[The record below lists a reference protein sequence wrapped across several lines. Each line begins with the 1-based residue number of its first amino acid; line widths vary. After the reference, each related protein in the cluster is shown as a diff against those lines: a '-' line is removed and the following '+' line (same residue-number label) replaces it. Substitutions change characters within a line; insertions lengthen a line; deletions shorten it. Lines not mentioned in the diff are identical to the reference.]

1 MTHTLL
7 KGFKMIFDF
16 ELIYSLLGRL
26 IILIIILII
35 ILFVIFIIFGRIFI
49 KRGIVIFPKFLLFI
63 IDTLY
68 SPFKSIAKLIKL
80 DDHLIDDLSIELR
93 NDINK
98 KKFRQ
103 IPANETLIFLPH
115 CLRHRDCPATL
126 QKEGVNCTC
135 CGLCSIGVIKNKADP
150 KGYKLYIVPGSS
162 FVKKIVMENRF
173 NSVIGVACHE
183 DLSQMMMLLSDFCP
197 QGILLKKTGCYETKV
212 DVSEVLKII
221 NSKD

>member
-1 MTHTLL
+1 M
-7 KGFKMIFDF
+7 
-16 ELIYSLLGRL
+16 

-35 ILFVIFIIFGRIFI
+35 ILFVIFIIFGRIFF
-49 KRGIVIFPKFLLFI
+49 KREIVIFPKFLLFI
-63 IDTLY
+63 FVTFY

-173 NSVIGVACHE
+173 KSVIGVACHE